1 MDDSNLKFKGFYQE
15 LTDESYSWLDNSGMP
30 PFVRGIHES
39 MYLKKKWTIRQYS
52 GFNSA
57 EETNHHFKN
66 MLQKGQTGL
75 SVAFDLPTHLGFD
88 SSSLNAKGEV
98 GKTGVAIDTVEDM
111 KVLFSGIDL
120 SEVSVSMTMNGAV
133 LPILCCYIVTAEEMG
148 VSPQALNGTIQNDIL
163 KEFAVRNTYI
173 ESPEKSMRIV
183 GDIVEYCQQN
193 MPKYN
198 SMSISGYH
206 FQEAGASPEL
216 ELALTLMNAREYLNE
231 FSQRGINVE
240 LVAKRLSFFFCLGM
254 DFFKE
259 IAKLRAAR
267 YLWNELLLS
276 HGIEDTAV
284 RKMKIHCQTSG
295 VSLTEESPLN
305 NIVRTT
311 IEAMA
316 GVFGGT
322 QSLHTNSFDEAISLP
337 SQAAA
342 EVALNTQ
349 KILQQETGIAD
360 VVDPWGGSYMMETA
374 TTDMITY
381 VQKLMSELSAQGT
394 MTELCAN
401 GTISNLIHQ
410 HAVQSEVNRRS
421 PSLVSSEQQNSVSTL
436 TQPSPTGDE
445 LWRSQQRKLSVI
457 KLKRNSV
464 RVEQALM
471 NIKFAVRHQ
480 QNLMEPVLE
489 AVRAR
494 ATIQECTDAILNG
507 EPRYRKEDEIC
518 SGYLSSFNTDQVR
531 EQVVGLTHQLGRQP
545 RILISKAGMDG
556 HDRGAKLVASLFI
569 DIGFDVDYLPVFT
582 TTEEI
587 KDKLMTRQYDVFGLS
602 ILSNSHFTFVD
613 ELANFIPENTL
624 WLLGGIIP
632 ESDKKA
638 LTEQGVDLVFTP
650 KDELGEM
657 IIKVLKVMERMG
669 SDVRCIINSCRT
681 DRQFKIIR

>member
-1 MDDSNLKFKGFYQE
+1 
-15 LTDESYSWLDNSGMP
+15 
-30 PFVRGIHES
+30 
-39 MYLKKKWTIRQYS
+39 
-52 GFNSA
+52 
-57 EETNHHFKN
+57 
-66 MLQKGQTGL
+66 
-75 SVAFDLPTHLGFD
+75 
-88 SSSLNAKGEV
+88 
-98 GKTGVAIDTVEDM
+98 
-111 KVLFSGIDL
+111 
-120 SEVSVSMTMNGAV
+120 
-133 LPILCCYIVTAEEMG
+133 
-148 VSPQALNGTIQNDIL
+148 
-163 KEFAVRNTYI
+163 
-173 ESPEKSMRIV
+173 
-183 GDIVEYCQQN
+183 
-193 MPKYN
+193 
-198 SMSISGYH
+198 MSISGYH

-216 ELALTLMNAREYLNE
+216 ELALTLMNAREYLNS
-231 FSQRGINVE
+231 FKQRGINLD

-254 DFFKE
+254 DFYKE

-276 HGIEDTAV
+276 FGIEDSAV

-322 QSLHTNSFDEAISLP
+322 QSLHTNSFDEAMSLP

-342 EVALNTQ
+342 EVAQNTQ
-349 KILQQETGIAD
+349 KILQHETGISD

-381 VQKLMSELSAQGT
+381 VQKLMSELSTQGT

-421 PSLVSSEQQNSVSTL
+421 QSLVSNEQQNSSSTFS
-436 TQPSPTGDE
+436 QSSSIGDE
-445 LWRSQQRKLSVI
+445 MWRNQQRKLSVI
-457 KLKRNSV
+457 KLKRDSV
-464 RVEQALM
+464 RVEQALI

-507 EPRYRKEDEIC
+507 ESRYRKEDEIC
-518 SGYLSSFNTDQVR
+518 SGYLSSFITDQVR
-531 EQVVGLTHQLGRQP
+531 EKALDLTYKLGRQP
-545 RILISKAGMDG
+545 RILMSKAGMDG
-556 HDRGAKLVASLFI
+556 HDRGAKLIASLFL

-587 KDKLMTRQYDVFGLS
+587 KKKLVSSQYDVFGLS
-602 ILSNSHFTFVD
+602 ILSNSHLTTVE
-613 ELANFIPENTL
+613 ELSKFIPQNTL

-632 ESDKKA
+632 EADKKA
-638 LTEQGVDLVFTP
+638 LITKGVDLIFTP
-650 KDELGEM
+650 KDGLEEM
-657 IIKVLKVMERMG
+657 ISKILTVLVFER
-669 SDVRCIINSCRT
+669 SSNRRALSSS
-681 DRQFKIIR
+681 

>member
-1 MDDSNLKFKGFYQE
+1 MDDSNLKFKGLYQE
-15 LTDESYSWLDNSGMP
+15 LTDESYSWLDNSGTP

-39 MYLKKKWTIRQYS
+39 MYQKKKWTIRQYS

-57 EETNHHFKN
+57 EETNHHFKT

-88 SSSLNAKGEV
+88 SSSPKAKGEV

-148 VSPQALNGTIQNDIL
+148 VCPEALSGTIQNDIL

-173 ESPEKSMRIV
+173 SSPEKSMRII

-193 MPKYN
+193 MPKFN

-231 FSQRGINVE
+231 FSQRGINLE
-240 LVAKRLSFFFCLGM
+240 LVAKRLSFFFCLGL

-276 HGIEDTAV
+276 YDIEDRAV

-295 VSLTEESPLN
+295 VSLKEESPLN

-337 SQAAA
+337 SQSAA

-349 KILQQETGIAD
+349 KILQHETGISD

-381 VQKLMSELSAQGT
+381 VQKLMSELSTQGT

-421 PSLVSSEQQNSVSTL
+421 QSLVSNEQQNSSSTFS
-436 TQPSPTGDE
+436 QSSSTGDE
-445 LWRSQQRKLSVI
+445 MWRSQQRKLSVI
-457 KLKRNSV
+457 KLKRDSV
-464 RVEQALM
+464 RVEQALI

-480 QNLMEPVLE
+480 LNLMEPVLE

-507 EPRYRKEDEIC
+507 ESRYRKEDEIC
-518 SGYLSSFNTDQVR
+518 SGYLSSFITDQVR
-531 EQVVGLTHQLGRQP
+531 EKALDLTYKLGRQP
-545 RILISKAGMDG
+545 RILMSKAGMDG
-556 HDRGAKLVASLFI
+556 HDRGAKLIASLFL

-587 KDKLMTRQYDVFGLS
+587 KKKLVSRQYDVFGLS
-602 ILSNSHFTFVD
+602 ILSNSHLTTAE
-613 ELANFIPENTL
+613 ELSKFIPQNTL

-632 ESDKKA
+632 EADQKVLITK
-638 LTEQGVDLVFTP
+638 GVDLIFTP
-650 KDELGEM
+650 KDGLEEM
-657 IIKVLKVMERMG
+657 ISKILTVLVFER
-669 SDVRCIINSCRT
+669 SSNRRALSSS
-681 DRQFKIIR
+681 

>member
-1 MDDSNLKFKGFYQE
+1 MDDSNLKFKGLYQE
-15 LTDESYSWLDNSGMP
+15 LTDESYSWLDNSGAP

-39 MYLKKKWTIRQYS
+39 MYQKKKWTIRQYS

-57 EETNHHFKN
+57 EETNHHFKT

-111 KVLFSGIDL
+111 KALFSGIDL

-148 VSPQALNGTIQNDIL
+148 ACPEALSGTIQNDIL

-173 ESPEKSMRIV
+173 SSPEKSMRIV

-193 MPKYN
+193 MPKFN

-231 FSQRGINVE
+231 FSQRGINLE

-276 HGIEDTAV
+276 YDIEDSAV

-337 SQAAA
+337 SQVAS
-342 EVALNTQ
+342 EVALHTQ

-381 VQKLMSELSAQGT
+381 AQKLICELSAQGT

-410 HAVQSEVNRRS
+410 HAIKNEVHRRS
-421 PSLVSSEQQNSVSTL
+421 QQVSSPDQQTFSSGIKPSLC
-436 TQPSPTGDE
+436 PGDE
-445 LWRSQQRKLSVI
+445 LWRNQQRKLYEI
-457 KLKRNSV
+457 KLKRDSV
-464 RVEQALM
+464 RAERALES
-471 NIKFAVRHQ
+471 IKSAVQNQ

-489 AVRAR
+489 AIRAR
-494 ATIQECTDAILNG
+494 ATVQECTEAIMNG
-507 EPRYRKEDEIC
+507 ERRYRKEDEIC
-518 SGYLSSFNTDQVR
+518 SGYLSSFITDQVR
-531 EQVVGLTHQLGRQP
+531 EQVIGLAHKFGRKP

-556 HDRGAKLVASLFI
+556 HDRGAKLIASLFI

-587 KDKLMTRQYDVFGLS
+587 KDELLSRQYDVFGLS
-602 ILSNSHFTFVD
+602 ILSKSHFTFVD

-632 ESDKKA
+632 ESDKKT
-638 LTEQGVDLVFTP
+638 LIGKGVDLVFTP
-650 KDELGEM
+650 KDELGQM
-657 IIKVLKVMERMG
+657 IVKVLKVMERTMV
-669 SDVRCIINSCRT
+669 SNVRCIINSVRN
-681 DRQFKIIR
+681 